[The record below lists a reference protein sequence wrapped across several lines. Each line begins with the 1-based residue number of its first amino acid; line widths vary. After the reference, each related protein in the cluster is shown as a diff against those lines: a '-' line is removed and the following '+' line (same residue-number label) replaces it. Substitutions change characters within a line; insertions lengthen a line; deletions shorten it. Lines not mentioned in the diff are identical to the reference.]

1 MKRWW
6 FGCLLLLFYTTG
18 VSCVSNGRFEEL
30 RNQHLDLQR
39 QVNSI
44 RSKQIKMLAQ
54 LTRLQVRLQKL
65 SQIFDQFEKKGQYNF
80 ANIGVKMDELRT
92 HHQELLG
99 KYQVLTLSYNKLED
113 QHKKLL
119 EDYSRRFGS
128 PLQSSTGGNQ
138 VTVQVISPEALFKS
152 AKELYDQNKYVEA
165 REQLK
170 NMIKR
175 YPDHEL
181 TDDAYV
187 LIGSCYEKTNKVYEA
202 ILWYN
207 DALKKF
213 PKGNQLDHALFKLG
227 TAHYQ
232 IGACPEGRAFL
243 RKLRKKYPRST
254 YASQAR
260 DLINNIRQ
268 HCQKR

>member
-6 FGCLLLLFYTTG
+6 FGCFVLSYLVVG
-18 VSCVSNGRFEEL
+18 SGCVTNGRFEEL
-30 RNQHLDLQR
+30 RNQDLR
-39 QVNSI
+39 QVEAI
-44 RSKQIKMLAQ
+44 RSKQVTMLAQ
-54 LTRLQVRLQKL
+54 LTRLDIQLKRLN
-65 SQIFDQFEKKGQYNF
+65 QIFDQFEKKGQYNF

-99 KYQVLTLSYNKLED
+99 KFQVLTLSYSRLEE

-128 PLQSSTGGNQ
+128 PLQTSTGGNQ
-138 VTVQVISPEALFKS
+138 VTVQVVSAEALFKS
-152 AKELYDQNKYVEA
+152 AKELYDQSKYVEA

-170 NMIKR
+170 SMVKR

-213 PKGNQLDHALFKLG
+213 PKGDQLDHALLKLG

-243 RKLRKKYPRST
+243 RRLLQKYPRSSH
-254 YASQAR
+254 ASQAR
-260 DLINNIRQ
+260 SLVSNMRQ